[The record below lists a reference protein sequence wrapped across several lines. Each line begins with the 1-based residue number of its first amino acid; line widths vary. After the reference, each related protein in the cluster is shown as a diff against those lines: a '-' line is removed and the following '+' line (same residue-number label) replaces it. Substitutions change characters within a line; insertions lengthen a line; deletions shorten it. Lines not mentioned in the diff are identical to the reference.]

1 MRYVTA
7 IAMLGLAGP
16 CVARAGIV
24 GAPKAEAP
32 APTVAKDARPIYK
45 IVADLTKG
53 NAGGRSPAAAE
64 GGAQGGY
71 KPPGKHAASRGPYD
85 AEVKRA
91 KPEPDVKRTLVKR
104 GHKRAL
110 QSTYGSMQSIQ
121 QRKSIAKP
129 DPYRSPMASERVLQK
144 RNYNATH
151 TRHGA
156 NKSYSNPYKAQPI
169 RKR

>member
-1 MRYVTA
+1 
-7 IAMLGLAGP
+7 MLGLMLA
-16 CVARAGIV
+16 CAARAGIV
-24 GAPKAEAP
+24 GAPTAEPP
-32 APTVAKDARPIYK
+32 APKIATDARPIYK

-53 NAGGRSPAAAE
+53 NVSTRSPAAAE
-64 GGAQGGY
+64 GGSQGGY

-91 KPEPDVKRTLVKR
+91 TPEPDMKRTLVKR

-121 QRKSIAKP
+121 QRKSTAKP
-129 DPYRSPMASERVLQK
+129 SRHYRSPTASERVLKK
-144 RNYNATH
+144 RNYSATH

-156 NKSYSNPYKAQPI
+156 NKSYSNPYKAQPV